1 MEPYGGKRVREK
13 KREGNDYVADLDEK
27 NLRRRKG
34 FEGIRSQALMMN
46 FEYQIR
52 DTISIIISSP
62 FLNINT
68 ITEIL

>member
-1 MEPYGGKRVREK
+1 MEPYGGKRVTEK

-27 NLRRRKG
+27 NLRRRK
-34 FEGIRSQALMMN
+34 GIRSQALMMN

-62 FLNINT
+62 FFNINT